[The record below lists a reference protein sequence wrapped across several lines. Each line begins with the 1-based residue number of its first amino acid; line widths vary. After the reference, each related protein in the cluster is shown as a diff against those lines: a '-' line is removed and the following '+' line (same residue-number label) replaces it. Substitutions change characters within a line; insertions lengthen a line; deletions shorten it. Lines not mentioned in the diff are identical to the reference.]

1 LQEEA
6 AGLGVE
12 AVLRLK
18 DDVLVEVGNFHS
30 SYPTIV
36 KYEEVSLVADSV
48 ERIRGFQ
55 LRFEERRSPEVGI
68 GEESRCDKFSRKT
81 GRAIARNATAT
92 ILY

>member
-18 DDVLVEVGNFHS
+18 DDVLVEVGKFYS

-36 KYEEVSLVADSV
+36 KYE
-48 ERIRGFQ
+48 
-55 LRFEERRSPEVGI
+55 
-68 GEESRCDKFSRKT
+68 
-81 GRAIARNATAT
+81 
-92 ILY
+92 